1 MLLKPHFRHGMFC
14 VRIDS
19 PRKPTPKIPKARLFN
34 RQVGPEIPPVT
45 AEIPIA
51 GPPEASKALRSRAL
65 KKSTSTLT
73 ATFSVSIRPWSQSSA
88 TQVHEGP
95 CCGQQNW
102 VTHENVQTTFDQIA
116 HRNTSEVW
124 AALDVRVIGC
134 AGAGHGKLQM
144 LPLTTRFH
152 QGDTEKNKMLAG
164 HWPGHIRNP
173 KSMQEQTVFEVVL
186 WNASLL
192 GSKHGLRGYLDPREK
207 MQHGTL
213 PITISLSLSLSFSVY
228 YMSWCQIEYIFSKA
242 LRKYLLF
249 GIVYISTI
257 YHSISICMLHYTSIS
272 INIIEINGYKW
283 MDG

>member
-186 WNASLL
+186 GNASLL

-213 PITISLSLSLSFSVY
+213 PITISLSLSLSLFLCVLHVMVPDRIHFFKS
-228 YMSWCQIEYIFSKA
+228 IEKILIIWNRLYLHHISFYIYLYASLYFYIY
-242 LRKYLLF
+242 KY
-249 GIVYISTI
+249 
-257 YHSISICMLHYTSIS
+257 HRD
-272 INIIEINGYKW
+272 KW
-283 MDG
+283 I